1 MNMELFEYRFDKSL
15 RWWMK
20 RDVSTSF
27 LIERRVNYQLELKVL
42 HMHVIHISLIL
53 LVAKGVNV
61 LTSESQDFRI
71 LQHFSFIFVVYSS
84 TEISI
89 WSVN

>member
-1 MNMELFEYRFDKSL
+1 MNMELSEYRFDKSL

-20 RDVSTSF
+20 RDVSTNF

-42 HMHVIHISLIL
+42 HMHVVHISLIL

-61 LTSESQDFRI
+61 LTSESAFRI
-71 LQHFSFIFVVYSS
+71 LQHFSFIFIVYYS